1 MLTTVDAIC
10 TPDDRPPPVVL
21 FIDEW
26 KDSVYLRH
34 PSANERD
41 IWELYCTNMKEK
53 GNEKKPFRAKLA
65 SMLLCDEKGKLLFS
79 AHQVEKLG
87 ERSAVALHRIWEK
100 GIEMMSISEAEV
112 VELEKN

>member
-1 MLTTVDAIC
+1 MLTTVESII

-21 FIDEW
+21 EIPEW

-41 IWELYCTNMKEK
+41 IWELYCTGMKEK
-53 GNEKKPFRAKLA
+53 GNERKPFRAKLA
-65 SMLLCDEKGKLLFS
+65 SMLICDEKGKLLFS

-100 GIEMMSISEAEV
+100 GIEMMSISEQEV
-112 VELEKN
+112 IELEKN